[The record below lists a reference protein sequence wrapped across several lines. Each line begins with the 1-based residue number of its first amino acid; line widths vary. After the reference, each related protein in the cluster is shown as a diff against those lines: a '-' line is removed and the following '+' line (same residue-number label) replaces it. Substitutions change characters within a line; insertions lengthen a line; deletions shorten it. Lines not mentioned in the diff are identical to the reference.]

1 MIRLRTNVRQSDLS
15 NVVALAMIC
24 RYQVHHDHC
33 YVRQLDGAILVFCVA
48 QFKLDPM
55 VQFKV
60 HFQGSNY
67 VCLSDFNGS
76 CCSQS
81 QHLRLLLVVQT
92 TMALSLTQILAG
104 FFKNSDIPAAWF
116 AICCAYNGASSQNVF
131 RSVRRQCY

>member
-1 MIRLRTNVRQSDLS
+1 MQEFFDSYVSFERFTDLMPCAKPDAFGRKRVSKVMGCFYKIQLGQFAFLAMIRLRTNVRQSDLS

-55 VQFKV
+55 VQSKV

-67 VCLSDFNGS
+67 V
-76 CCSQS
+76 
-81 QHLRLLLVVQT
+81 
-92 TMALSLTQILAG
+92 
-104 FFKNSDIPAAWF
+104 
-116 AICCAYNGASSQNVF
+116 
-131 RSVRRQCY
+131 SVTL